1 MNRIKIKLSQQEG
14 SPAGKKPSGK
24 SGFDYQE
31 SSFGRSQA
39 DRRKAE
45 IQSFRETLRRNE
57 RIAYQN
63 NNNGQPINNKIVNLI
78 KMNADTV
85 VKKLYQQELS
95 ESILDTHLNSSYEC
109 FRRDSPKMMNAKKTR
124 FGMMT
129 KTFKTPGAKSHS
141 KISKVA
147 SIVP

>member
-1 MNRIKIKLSQQEG
+1 
-14 SPAGKKPSGK
+14 
-24 SGFDYQE
+24 
-31 SSFGRSQA
+31 
-39 DRRKAE
+39 
-45 IQSFRETLRRNE
+45 
-57 RIAYQN
+57 
-63 NNNGQPINNKIVNLI
+63 
-78 KMNADTV
+78 MNADTV

-109 FRRDSPKMMNAKKTR
+109 FKRDSPKMMNAKKTR